1 MQLSDFRLLTMRR
14 IGAISALT
22 ADANGSTT
30 VFKCMALHDQAP
42 SGGVGQSVSING
54 ETRIIIMADNADGLY
69 ALNRPLSTAVS
80 ADDDIYLYRRFSP
93 EEIDIAL
100 AQAIS
105 DAWPYVAGDVVDET
119 ITTVAQQYE
128 YNIPSSIYEL
138 ERMSGGRV
146 SIEVHPSQSTYPYQR
161 LTSWHVRD
169 GKIVIDPDEL
179 VPDRVLRVEGLGLI
193 DVPVNDS
200 DDIPYQQP
208 EIDLL
213 VFLTL
218 ANLYAK
224 EQGTPNG
231 DTQHAVAME
240 AKYRGLFEARKD
252 VLGRVLEPEV
262 MENLS
267 SRRRLDLPLAYFATP
282 GP

>member
-1 MQLSDFRLLTMRR
+1 MQLSDFRLLAMRR
-14 IGAISALT
+14 IGAVSSLT
-22 ADANGSTT
+22 ADENGSTT
-30 VFKCMALHDQAP
+30 VFRCAALHDEAP
-42 SGGVGQSVSING
+42 SGGVGQAVSING
-54 ETRIIIMADNADGLY
+54 ETRIIVMADNADGLY
-69 ALNRPLSTAVS
+69 ALNRPLTNAVA
-80 ADDDIYLYRRFSP
+80 ADDDIFLYKRFSP
-93 EEIDIAL
+93 AEIDVAL
-100 AQAIS
+100 GQAIS

-119 ITTVAQQYE
+119 LTTVAQQYE
-128 YNIPSSIYEL
+128 YTIPATIYEL

-146 SIEVHPSQSTYPYQR
+146 SIEVHPDQATYPFQR
-161 LTSWHVRD
+161 LTSWRVRD

-179 VPDRVLRVEGLGLI
+179 IPGRILRVEGLGLI
-193 DVPVNDS
+193 DAPVNDS

-218 ANLYAK
+218 ANLFAK

-252 VLGRVLEPEV
+252 VLGRVLEPEI
-262 MENLS
+262 MENIS
-267 SRRRLDLPLAYFATP
+267 TRHRLDLPLAYFSTP